1 MVFEA
6 AYRAHFADV
15 WRTLRRL
22 GVAERDALDATQEVF
37 VVAYRRWQEFEGRS
51 TVKTWL
57 LGIAYRVAAD
67 RRRSAPVRREVLAER
82 AVAATEVDPEA
93 EVEQRDLAH
102 VLEQILERLPLEQRA
117 VFTMF
122 EMEGLTG
129 EEIAT
134 ALGVPVG
141 TVRSRL
147 RLARQAFCQATQ
159 RLPRVAGRLPE
170 VTHER
175 S

>member
-1 MVFEA
+1 MQFEA
-6 AYRAHFADV
+6 VYRAHFAAV

-22 GVAERDALDATQEVF
+22 GVAHQDAPDAAQQVF
-37 VVAYRRWQEFEGRS
+37 VIAYRRRDGFEGRS

-67 RRRSAPVRREVLAER
+67 RRRRAPERREVLDAE
-82 AVAATEVDPEA
+82 AVTDLKVDPQPEL
-93 EVEQRDLAH
+93 EQRELIRLLDG
-102 VLEQILERLPLEQRA
+102 VLDTLPLEQRA

-134 ALGVPVG
+134 ALSLPLG

-147 RLARQAFCQATQ
+147 RLARQAFCRAAEQ
-159 RLPRVAGRLPE
+159 LPPDVRAVLAGGKP
-170 VTHER
+170 
-175 S
+175 